1 MKARIVFALDRPA
14 TAAEYPRVGRAVVAE
29 LARRAG
35 APIEADAACMKLE
48 QPIFTLRKGAA
59 KWRLDGG
66 LIDVDRAARI
76 NGNGPDTAITT
87 AGCKSENPADGARI
101 PAGKR
106 NATLTAI
113 AGALRRRGL
122 SPAAIEAAILAE
134 NGRCDPPLPE
144 AEARRIAASVSRY
157 EPGQLPHLLRGYGV
171 PEPDTAPPRLLIKR
185 AADVAPQP
193 IRWLWPGR
201 IALGKVTVF
210 SGDPGLGK
218 SMLQAAF
225 AGHISTARAWP
236 DGAPCGLGDVLIPVA
251 EDDAADTIR
260 PRLDATGADV
270 TRVHLVQGVEARDRQ
285 GNMERRLLSLRHD
298 VAALTTALAELPA
311 ARLAVIDPVS
321 AYLDGAD
328 SHNNA
333 EVRALLA
340 PLSEAAAAT
349 GCALILVSHLNKG
362 GSGTSALYRTTGS
375 LAFVAA
381 ARAAYVVTRD
391 PLDGERRLLLP
402 MKNNI
407 GPGSKV
413 GLAYRIAEANGVPFV
428 AWDGIAELSADEALG
443 GSREEDTESTLADQ
457 AGEWLRELLERRDV
471 PVKEVRDAAQAAGY
485 SWATMRRAQAAL
497 GVRPVKVGFDRAAH
511 WVWRFGTGPAAP
523 ELIP

>member
-1 MKARIVFALDRPA
+1 M
-14 TAAEYPRVGRAVVAE
+14 
-29 LARRAG
+29 
-35 APIEADAACMKLE
+35 
-48 QPIFTLRKGAA
+48 
-59 KWRLDGG
+59 
-66 LIDVDRAARI
+66 
-76 NGNGPDTAITT
+76 
-87 AGCKSENPADGARI
+87 
-101 PAGKR
+101 
-106 NATLTAI
+106 
-113 AGALRRRGL
+113 
-122 SPAAIEAAILAE
+122 
-134 NGRCDPPLPE
+134 
-144 AEARRIAASVSRY
+144 
-157 EPGQLPHLLRGYGV
+157 
-171 PEPDTAPPRLLIKR
+171 
-185 AADVAPQP
+185 
-193 IRWLWPGR
+193 
-201 IALGKVTVF
+201 
-210 SGDPGLGK
+210 
-218 SMLQAAF
+218 
-225 AGHISTARAWP
+225 
-236 DGAPCGLGDVLIPVA
+236 
-251 EDDAADTIR
+251 
-260 PRLDATGADV
+260 
-270 TRVHLVQGVEARDRQ
+270 
-285 GNMERRLLSLRHD
+285 
-298 VAALTTALAELPA
+298 PA

-407 GPGSKV
+407 GTDRKWTRLSHRRGERR
-413 GLAYRIAEANGVPFV
+413 AFV

-457 AGEWLRELLERRDV
+457 AGEWLRELLEWRDV

-511 WVWRFGTGPAAP
+511 WVWRFGTGLAAP